1 MNAKSGNPLSPP
13 ANPKIWLKTKAQTPK
28 VAKNESITV
37 PSKRIALKILLRSNP
52 RIKVITRRLIGIIV
66 RLSLP
71 FAVLTS
77 K

>member
-1 MNAKSGNPLSPP
+1 MNAKSGKELSPP
-13 ANPKIWLKTKAQTPK
+13 ANPKTWLKTSAQTPK
-28 VAKNESITV
+28 VAKNESTTV
-37 PSKRIALKILLRSNP
+37 PSNRTALKILLRSNP
-52 RIKVITRRLIGIIV
+52 RINVITKRIIGIIV